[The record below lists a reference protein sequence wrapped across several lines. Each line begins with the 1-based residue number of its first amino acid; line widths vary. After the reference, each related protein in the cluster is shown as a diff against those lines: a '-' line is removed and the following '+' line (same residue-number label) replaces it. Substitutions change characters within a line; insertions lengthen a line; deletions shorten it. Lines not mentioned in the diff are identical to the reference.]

1 MKRFLTESARPL
13 LALLVFLIMQVL
25 AGVAMVFIGQRLD
38 MSRSMAICLGVAN
51 LVTII
56 AVWGIFRRS
65 APMDGASAAL
75 GWKDHLLALVGCC
88 FGVVALDFCAEI
100 LDLPDMMED
109 MFIGLGSD
117 PWGIVSIA
125 IIGPVAEEVLF
136 RWGIMRHYMPGGAW
150 RAILIS
156 ALAFGII
163 HMNPAQVP
171 FAAAMGVLLGIL
183 FAMAFCPTSGLFYFG
198 MLIPMSASATGGY
211 AMPAVYALATGL
223 PVVVVAWII
232 AYSIGN
238 IAGFYRKM
246 QVFQKWFNLLV
257 AALFIIVGLYYAYTF
272 YI

>member
-1 MKRFLTESARPL
+1 MKRFLTESAKPL

-25 AGVAMVFIGQRLD
+25 AGVAMVCIGQRLD

-65 APMDGASAAL
+65 APIDGASAAL
-75 GWKDHLLALVGCC
+75 GWKDHLLALAGCC

-171 FAAAMGVLLGIL
+171 FAAAMGVMLGIL
-183 FAMAFCPTSGLFYFG
+183 YWRSGSIAWPIALHILNNSLACVQILLLGDKVKEFSIIEAMGGIAIGSMTALVFAAISVSLLWRY
-198 MLIPMSASATGGY
+198 AT
-211 AMPAVYALATGL
+211 
-223 PVVVVAWII
+223 IE
-232 AYSIGN
+232 
-238 IAGFYRKM
+238 
-246 QVFQKWFNLLV
+246 
-257 AALFIIVGLYYAYTF
+257 
-272 YI
+272 

>member
-13 LALLVFLIMQVL
+13 LALLVFLIMQAL
-25 AGVAMVFIGQRLD
+25 AGVAMVCIGQRMD

-100 LDLPDMMED
+100 LDLPDMMVD
-109 MFIGLGSD
+109 IFIKLGSD

-125 IIGPVAEEVLF
+125 IIGPIAEEVLF

-171 FAAAMGVLLGIL
+171 FAAAMGVMLGIL
-183 FAMAFCPTSGLFYFG
+183 YWRSGSIAWPIALHILNNSLACVQILLLGDKVKEFSIIEAMGGMAIGSMTALVFAAISVSLLWRY
-198 MLIPMSASATGGY
+198 AT
-211 AMPAVYALATGL
+211 
-223 PVVVVAWII
+223 IE
-232 AYSIGN
+232 
-238 IAGFYRKM
+238 
-246 QVFQKWFNLLV
+246 
-257 AALFIIVGLYYAYTF
+257 
-272 YI
+272 

>member
-13 LALLVFLIMQVL
+13 LALLVFLIMQLL
-25 AGVAMVFIGQRLD
+25 AGVAMVCIGQRMD
-38 MSRSMAICLGVAN
+38 MSRSMAICLGLAN
-51 LVTII
+51 LVTIL

-100 LDLPDMMED
+100 LDLPDMMMD

-117 PWGIVSIA
+117 PWGIVLIA

-171 FAAAMGVLLGIL
+171 FAAAMGVMLGIL
-183 FAMAFCPTSGLFYFG
+183 YWRSGSIAWPIALHILNNSLACAQILLLGDKVKEFSIIEAMGGMAIGSMTALVFAAISVSLLWRY
-198 MLIPMSASATGGY
+198 AT
-211 AMPAVYALATGL
+211 
-223 PVVVVAWII
+223 IE
-232 AYSIGN
+232 
-238 IAGFYRKM
+238 
-246 QVFQKWFNLLV
+246 
-257 AALFIIVGLYYAYTF
+257 
-272 YI
+272 

>member
-25 AGVAMVFIGQRLD
+25 AGVAMVCIGQHMD
-38 MSRSMAICLGVAN
+38 MSRSMAICLGLAN
-51 LVTII
+51 LLTIL

-75 GWKDHLLALVGCC
+75 GWKEHLLALVGCC

-100 LDLPDMMED
+100 LDLPDMMVD
-109 MFIGLGSD
+109 IFIKLGSD

-171 FAAAMGVLLGIL
+171 FAAAMGVMLGIL
-183 FAMAFCPTSGLFYFG
+183 YWRSGSIAWPIALHILNNSLACAQILLLGDKVKEFSIIEAMGGMAIGSMTALVFAAISVSLLWRY
-198 MLIPMSASATGGY
+198 AT
-211 AMPAVYALATGL
+211 
-223 PVVVVAWII
+223 IE
-232 AYSIGN
+232 
-238 IAGFYRKM
+238 
-246 QVFQKWFNLLV
+246 
-257 AALFIIVGLYYAYTF
+257 
-272 YI
+272 

>member
-25 AGVAMVFIGQRLD
+25 AGVAMVCIGQRMD
-38 MSRSMAICLGVAN
+38 MSRSMAICLGLAN
-51 LVTII
+51 LLTIL

-100 LDLPDMMED
+100 LDLPDMMVD

-125 IIGPVAEEVLF
+125 IIGPIAEEVLF

-156 ALAFGII
+156 ALVFGII

-183 FAMAFCPTSGLFYFG
+183 YWRSGSIAWPIALHILNNSLACVQILLLGDKVKEFSIIEAMGGMAIGSMTALVFAAISVSLLWRY
-198 MLIPMSASATGGY
+198 AT
-211 AMPAVYALATGL
+211 
-223 PVVVVAWII
+223 IE
-232 AYSIGN
+232 
-238 IAGFYRKM
+238 
-246 QVFQKWFNLLV
+246 
-257 AALFIIVGLYYAYTF
+257 
-272 YI
+272 

>member
-25 AGVAMVFIGQRLD
+25 AGVAMVCIGQRMD
-38 MSRSMAICLGVAN
+38 MSRSMAICLGLAN
-51 LVTII
+51 LVTIL

-183 FAMAFCPTSGLFYFG
+183 YWRSGSIAWPIALHILNNSLACVQILLLGDKVKEFSIIEAMGGMAIGSMTALVFAAISVSLLWRY
-198 MLIPMSASATGGY
+198 AT
-211 AMPAVYALATGL
+211 
-223 PVVVVAWII
+223 IE
-232 AYSIGN
+232 
-238 IAGFYRKM
+238 
-246 QVFQKWFNLLV
+246 
-257 AALFIIVGLYYAYTF
+257 
-272 YI
+272 

>member
-25 AGVAMVFIGQRLD
+25 AGVAMVCIGQRMD
-38 MSRSMAICLGVAN
+38 MSRSMAICLGLAN
-51 LVTII
+51 LLTIL

-100 LDLPDMMED
+100 LDLPDMMVD
-109 MFIGLGSD
+109 VFIGLGSD

-171 FAAAMGVLLGIL
+171 FAAAMGVMLGIL
-183 FAMAFCPTSGLFYFG
+183 YWRSGSIAWPIALHILNNSLACVQILLLGDKVKEFSIIEAMGGMAIGSMTALVFAAISVSLLWRY
-198 MLIPMSASATGGY
+198 AT
-211 AMPAVYALATGL
+211 
-223 PVVVVAWII
+223 IE
-232 AYSIGN
+232 
-238 IAGFYRKM
+238 
-246 QVFQKWFNLLV
+246 
-257 AALFIIVGLYYAYTF
+257 
-272 YI
+272 

>member
-13 LALLVFLIMQVL
+13 LALLVFLIMQLL

-75 GWKDHLLALVGCC
+75 GWKEHLLALVGCC

-183 FAMAFCPTSGLFYFG
+183 YWRSGSIAWPIALHILNNSLACVQILLLGDKVKEFSIIEAMGGMAIGSMTALVFAAISVSLLWRY
-198 MLIPMSASATGGY
+198 AT
-211 AMPAVYALATGL
+211 
-223 PVVVVAWII
+223 IE
-232 AYSIGN
+232 
-238 IAGFYRKM
+238 
-246 QVFQKWFNLLV
+246 
-257 AALFIIVGLYYAYTF
+257 
-272 YI
+272 

>member
-25 AGVAMVFIGQRLD
+25 AGVAMVCIGQRMD
-38 MSRSMAICLGVAN
+38 MSRSMAICLGLAH
-51 LVTII
+51 LVTIL

-65 APMDGASAAL
+65 APMDKASTTL
-75 GWKDHLLALVGCC
+75 GWTDHLLALVGCC
-88 FGVVALDFCAEI
+88 FGIIALDFCAEI

-171 FAAAMGVLLGIL
+171 FAAAMGVMLGIL
-183 FAMAFCPTSGLFYFG
+183 CWRSCSIAWPIALHILNNSLACVQILLLGDKVKEFSIIEAMGGMAIGSMTALVFAAISVSLLWRY
-198 MLIPMSASATGGY
+198 AT
-211 AMPAVYALATGL
+211 
-223 PVVVVAWII
+223 IE
-232 AYSIGN
+232 
-238 IAGFYRKM
+238 
-246 QVFQKWFNLLV
+246 
-257 AALFIIVGLYYAYTF
+257 
-272 YI
+272 

>member
-25 AGVAMVFIGQRLD
+25 AGVAMVCIGQRMD
-38 MSRSMAICLGVAN
+38 MSRSMAICLGLAN
-51 LVTII
+51 LLTIL

-100 LDLPDMMED
+100 LDLPDMMVD
-109 MFIGLGSD
+109 IFIKLGSD

-171 FAAAMGVLLGIL
+171 FAAAMGVMLGIL
-183 FAMAFCPTSGLFYFG
+183 YWRSGSIAWPIALHILNNSLACAQILLLGDKVKEFSIIEAMGGMAIGSMTALVFAAISVSLLWRY
-198 MLIPMSASATGGY
+198 AT
-211 AMPAVYALATGL
+211 
-223 PVVVVAWII
+223 IE
-232 AYSIGN
+232 
-238 IAGFYRKM
+238 
-246 QVFQKWFNLLV
+246 
-257 AALFIIVGLYYAYTF
+257 
-272 YI
+272 

>member
-25 AGVAMVFIGQRLD
+25 AGVAMVCIGQRMD

-51 LVTII
+51 LVTIL

-75 GWKDHLLALVGCC
+75 GWKEHLLALVGCC

-109 MFIGLGSD
+109 TFIGLGSD

-171 FAAAMGVLLGIL
+171 FAAAMGVMLGIL
-183 FAMAFCPTSGLFYFG
+183 YWRSGSIAWPIALHILNNSLACAQIMWLGDRVKDFSMVDAMGGIWTGSILAICYASV
-198 MLIPMSASATGGY
+198 SAT
-211 AMPAVYALATGL
+211 
-223 PVVVVAWII
+223 
-232 AYSIGN
+232 
-238 IAGFYRKM
+238 
-246 QVFQKWFNLLV
+246 LLWRYV
-257 AALFIIVGLYYAYTF
+257 R
-272 YI
+272 

>member
-25 AGVAMVFIGQRLD
+25 AGVAMVCIGQRMD
-38 MSRSMAICLGVAN
+38 MSRSMAICLGLAN
-51 LVTII
+51 LVTIL

-65 APMDGASAAL
+65 ARMDGASAAL

-100 LDLPDMMED
+100 LDLPDMMVD
-109 MFIGLGSD
+109 IFIKLGSD

-171 FAAAMGVLLGIL
+171 FAAAMGVMLGIL
-183 FAMAFCPTSGLFYFG
+183 YWRSGSIAWPIALHILNNSLACVQILLLGDKVKEFSIIEAMGGMAIGSMTALVFAAISVSLLWRY
-198 MLIPMSASATGGY
+198 AT
-211 AMPAVYALATGL
+211 
-223 PVVVVAWII
+223 IE
-232 AYSIGN
+232 
-238 IAGFYRKM
+238 
-246 QVFQKWFNLLV
+246 
-257 AALFIIVGLYYAYTF
+257 
-272 YI
+272 

>member
-25 AGVAMVFIGQRLD
+25 AGVAMVCIGQRMD
-38 MSRSMAICLGVAN
+38 MSRSMAICLGLAN
-51 LVTII
+51 LVTIL

-75 GWKDHLLALVGCC
+75 GWKEHLLALVGCC

-100 LDLPDMMED
+100 LDLPDMMVD
-109 MFIGLGSD
+109 IFIKLGSD

-183 FAMAFCPTSGLFYFG
+183 YWRSGSIAWPIALHILNNSLACVQILLLGDKVKEFSIIEAMGGMAIGSMTALVFAAISVSLLWRY
-198 MLIPMSASATGGY
+198 AT
-211 AMPAVYALATGL
+211 
-223 PVVVVAWII
+223 IE
-232 AYSIGN
+232 
-238 IAGFYRKM
+238 
-246 QVFQKWFNLLV
+246 
-257 AALFIIVGLYYAYTF
+257 
-272 YI
+272 

>member
-13 LALLVFLIMQVL
+13 LALLVFLIMQLL
-25 AGVAMVFIGQRLD
+25 AGVAMVCVGQRMD

-51 LVTII
+51 LVTILV
-56 AVWGIFRRS
+56 VWGIFRRS

-75 GWKDHLLALVGCC
+75 GWKEHLLALVGCC

-109 MFIGLGSD
+109 IFIGLGSD

-183 FAMAFCPTSGLFYFG
+183 YWRSGSIAWPIALHILNNSLACVQILLLGDKVKEFSIIEAMGGMAIGSMTALVFAAISVSLLWRY
-198 MLIPMSASATGGY
+198 AT
-211 AMPAVYALATGL
+211 
-223 PVVVVAWII
+223 IE
-232 AYSIGN
+232 
-238 IAGFYRKM
+238 
-246 QVFQKWFNLLV
+246 
-257 AALFIIVGLYYAYTF
+257 
-272 YI
+272 

>member
-13 LALLVFLIMQVL
+13 LALLVFLIMQLL

-38 MSRSMAICLGVAN
+38 MSRSMAICLGLAN
-51 LVTII
+51 LLTIL

-65 APMDGASAAL
+65 ALMDGASAAL

-100 LDLPDMMED
+100 LDLPDMMVD
-109 MFIGLGSD
+109 IFIKLGSD
-117 PWGIVSIA
+117 PWGIVLIA

-171 FAAAMGVLLGIL
+171 FAAAMGVMLGIL
-183 FAMAFCPTSGLFYFG
+183 YWRSGSIAWPIALHILNNSLACAQIMWLGDKVKDFSMVDAMGGIWIGSILAICYASV
-198 MLIPMSASATGGY
+198 SAT
-211 AMPAVYALATGL
+211 
-223 PVVVVAWII
+223 
-232 AYSIGN
+232 
-238 IAGFYRKM
+238 
-246 QVFQKWFNLLV
+246 LLWRYV
-257 AALFIIVGLYYAYTF
+257 R
-272 YI
+272 

>member
-25 AGVAMVFIGQRLD
+25 AGVAMVCIGQRMD

-51 LVTII
+51 LVTIL

-65 APMDGASAAL
+65 TPMDGASAAL
-75 GWKDHLLALVGCC
+75 GWKEHLLALVGCC

-100 LDLPDMMED
+100 LDLPDMMVD
-109 MFIGLGSD
+109 IFIKLGSD

-171 FAAAMGVLLGIL
+171 FAAAMGVMLGIL
-183 FAMAFCPTSGLFYFG
+183 YWRSGSIAWPIAFHILNNSLACAQIMWLGDKVKDFSMVDAMGGIWTGSILAICYASV
-198 MLIPMSASATGGY
+198 SAT
-211 AMPAVYALATGL
+211 
-223 PVVVVAWII
+223 
-232 AYSIGN
+232 
-238 IAGFYRKM
+238 
-246 QVFQKWFNLLV
+246 LLWRYV
-257 AALFIIVGLYYAYTF
+257 R
-272 YI
+272 

>member
-25 AGVAMVFIGQRLD
+25 AGVAMVCIGQRMD
-38 MSRSMAICLGVAN
+38 MSRSMAICLGLAN

-75 GWKDHLLALVGCC
+75 GWKEHLLALVGCC

-100 LDLPDMMED
+100 LDLPDMMVD
-109 MFIGLGSD
+109 IFIKLGSD

-171 FAAAMGVLLGIL
+171 FAAAMGVMLGIL
-183 FAMAFCPTSGLFYFG
+183 YWRSGSIAWPIALHILNNSLACAQIMWLGDRVKEFSIIEAMGGMAIGSMTALVFAAISVSLLWRY
-198 MLIPMSASATGGY
+198 AT
-211 AMPAVYALATGL
+211 
-223 PVVVVAWII
+223 IE
-232 AYSIGN
+232 
-238 IAGFYRKM
+238 
-246 QVFQKWFNLLV
+246 
-257 AALFIIVGLYYAYTF
+257 
-272 YI
+272 

>member
-1 MKRFLTESARPL
+1 MKRFLTESAKPL

-25 AGVAMVFIGQRLD
+25 AGVAMVCIGQRMD

-75 GWKDHLLALVGCC
+75 GWKEHLLALVGCC

-100 LDLPDMMED
+100 LDLPDMMVD
-109 MFIGLGSD
+109 IFIKLGSD

-171 FAAAMGVLLGIL
+171 FAAAMGVMLGIL
-183 FAMAFCPTSGLFYFG
+183 YWRSGSIAWPIALHILNNSLACAQILLLGDKVKEFSIIEAMGGMAIGSMTALVFAAISVSLLWRY
-198 MLIPMSASATGGY
+198 AT
-211 AMPAVYALATGL
+211 
-223 PVVVVAWII
+223 IE
-232 AYSIGN
+232 
-238 IAGFYRKM
+238 
-246 QVFQKWFNLLV
+246 
-257 AALFIIVGLYYAYTF
+257 
-272 YI
+272 

>member
-1 MKRFLTESARPL
+1 MKRFLTESAKPL

-25 AGVAMVFIGQRLD
+25 AGVAMVCIGQRLD
-38 MSRSMAICLGVAN
+38 MRRSMAICLGLAN
-51 LVTII
+51 LGTLL

-75 GWKDHLLALVGCC
+75 GWKEHLLALVGCC

-100 LDLPDMMED
+100 LDLPDMMVD
-109 MFIGLGSD
+109 IFIKLGSD

-171 FAAAMGVLLGIL
+171 FAAAMGVMLGIL
-183 FAMAFCPTSGLFYFG
+183 YWRSGSIAWPIALHILNNSLACVQILLLGDKVKEFSIIEAMGGMAIGSMTALVFAAISVSLLWRY
-198 MLIPMSASATGGY
+198 AT
-211 AMPAVYALATGL
+211 
-223 PVVVVAWII
+223 IE
-232 AYSIGN
+232 
-238 IAGFYRKM
+238 
-246 QVFQKWFNLLV
+246 
-257 AALFIIVGLYYAYTF
+257 
-272 YI
+272 

>member
-1 MKRFLTESARPL
+1 MKRFRTESAKPL

-38 MSRSMAICLGVAN
+38 MSRSMAICLGLAN
-51 LVTII
+51 LVTIL

-65 APMDGASAAL
+65 APIDGASAAL

-100 LDLPDMMED
+100 LDLPDMMVD
-109 MFIGLGSD
+109 IFIKLGSD

-171 FAAAMGVLLGIL
+171 FAAAMGVMLGIL
-183 FAMAFCPTSGLFYFG
+183 YWRSGSIAWPIALHILNNSLACVQILLLGDKVKEFSIIEAMGGMAIGSMTALVFAAISVSLLWRY
-198 MLIPMSASATGGY
+198 AT
-211 AMPAVYALATGL
+211 
-223 PVVVVAWII
+223 IE
-232 AYSIGN
+232 
-238 IAGFYRKM
+238 
-246 QVFQKWFNLLV
+246 
-257 AALFIIVGLYYAYTF
+257 
-272 YI
+272 

>member
-25 AGVAMVFIGQRLD
+25 AGVAMVCIGQRMD
-38 MSRSMAICLGVAN
+38 MSRSMAICLGLAN
-51 LVTII
+51 LLTIL

-75 GWKDHLLALVGCC
+75 GWKEHLLALVGCC

-100 LDLPDMMED
+100 LDLPDMMVD
-109 MFIGLGSD
+109 IFIKLGSD

-171 FAAAMGVLLGIL
+171 FAAAMGVMLGIL
-183 FAMAFCPTSGLFYFG
+183 YWRSGSIAWPIALHILNNSLACAQILLLGDKVKEFSIIEAMGGMAIGSMTALVFAAISVSLLWRY
-198 MLIPMSASATGGY
+198 AT
-211 AMPAVYALATGL
+211 
-223 PVVVVAWII
+223 IE
-232 AYSIGN
+232 
-238 IAGFYRKM
+238 
-246 QVFQKWFNLLV
+246 
-257 AALFIIVGLYYAYTF
+257 
-272 YI
+272 

>member
-25 AGVAMVFIGQRLD
+25 AGVAMVCIGQRMD

-51 LVTII
+51 LVTIL

-65 APMDGASAAL
+65 APIDGASSAL
-75 GWKDHLLALVGCC
+75 GWKEHLLALVGCC

-100 LDLPDMMED
+100 LDLPDMMVD

-117 PWGIVSIA
+117 PWGIVLIA

-171 FAAAMGVLLGIL
+171 FAAAMGVMLGIL
-183 FAMAFCPTSGLFYFG
+183 YWRSGSIAWPIALHILNNSLACAQILLLGDKVKEFSIIEAMGGMAIGSMTALVFAAISVSLLWRY
-198 MLIPMSASATGGY
+198 AT
-211 AMPAVYALATGL
+211 
-223 PVVVVAWII
+223 IE
-232 AYSIGN
+232 
-238 IAGFYRKM
+238 
-246 QVFQKWFNLLV
+246 
-257 AALFIIVGLYYAYTF
+257 
-272 YI
+272 

>member
-25 AGVAMVFIGQRLD
+25 AGVAMVCIGQRMD
-38 MSRSMAICLGVAN
+38 MSRSMAICLGLAN
-51 LVTII
+51 LVTIL

-100 LDLPDMMED
+100 LDLPDMMVD
-109 MFIGLGSD
+109 IFIKLGSD

-171 FAAAMGVLLGIL
+171 FAAAMGVMLGIL
-183 FAMAFCPTSGLFYFG
+183 YWRSGSIAWPIALHILNNSLACVQILLLGDKVKEFSIIEAMGGMAIGSMTALVFAAISVSLLWRY
-198 MLIPMSASATGGY
+198 AT
-211 AMPAVYALATGL
+211 
-223 PVVVVAWII
+223 IE
-232 AYSIGN
+232 
-238 IAGFYRKM
+238 
-246 QVFQKWFNLLV
+246 
-257 AALFIIVGLYYAYTF
+257 
-272 YI
+272 

>member
-13 LALLVFLIMQVL
+13 LALLVFLIMQLL
-25 AGVAMVFIGQRLD
+25 AGVAMVCIGQRMD

-51 LVTII
+51 LVTIL

-100 LDLPDMMED
+100 LDLPDMMVD

-117 PWGIVSIA
+117 PWGIVLIA

-171 FAAAMGVLLGIL
+171 FAAAMGVMLGIL
-183 FAMAFCPTSGLFYFG
+183 YWRSGSIAWPIALHILNNSLACAQILLLGDKVKEFSIIEAMGGMAIGSMTALVFAAISVSLLWRY
-198 MLIPMSASATGGY
+198 AT
-211 AMPAVYALATGL
+211 
-223 PVVVVAWII
+223 IE
-232 AYSIGN
+232 
-238 IAGFYRKM
+238 
-246 QVFQKWFNLLV
+246 
-257 AALFIIVGLYYAYTF
+257 
-272 YI
+272 

>member
-25 AGVAMVFIGQRLD
+25 AGVAMVCIGQRMD

-65 APMDGASAAL
+65 APIDGASSAL
-75 GWKDHLLALVGCC
+75 GWKEHLLALVGCC

-100 LDLPDMMED
+100 LDLPDMMVD
-109 MFIGLGSD
+109 IFIKLGSD

-171 FAAAMGVLLGIL
+171 FAAAMGVMLGIL
-183 FAMAFCPTSGLFYFG
+183 YWRSGSIAWPIALHILNNSLACVQILLLGDKVKEFSIIEAMGGMAIGSMTALVFAAISVSLLWRY
-198 MLIPMSASATGGY
+198 AT
-211 AMPAVYALATGL
+211 
-223 PVVVVAWII
+223 IE
-232 AYSIGN
+232 
-238 IAGFYRKM
+238 
-246 QVFQKWFNLLV
+246 
-257 AALFIIVGLYYAYTF
+257 
-272 YI
+272 